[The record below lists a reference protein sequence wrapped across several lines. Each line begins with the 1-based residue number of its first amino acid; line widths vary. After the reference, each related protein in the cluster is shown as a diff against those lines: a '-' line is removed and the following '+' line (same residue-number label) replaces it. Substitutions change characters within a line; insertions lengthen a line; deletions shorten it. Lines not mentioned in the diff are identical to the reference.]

1 MNFQPWRGDCY
12 GLDNNLE
19 LPKRLLVL
27 GESHYGDTEKAYPD
41 LTKDVVEEV
50 FAKAEDVPYRY
61 RFFTSLFKA
70 LRGAEREATREA
82 LAEFCHAIAFYNFV
96 QEMIEAPGVRPSEEQ
111 WAGGVAPF
119 FKCLSNLKPSHIV
132 ACGFA
137 LWDNL
142 PSERFS
148 DLPAE
153 TERSLLELL
162 PEQYQD
168 SASHRRRGWAG
179 RYENEGGGCLIL
191 KIHHPSIAFSAAE
204 WHPLL
209 QHFLKL

>member
-1 MNFQPWRGDCY
+1 MNFEPWQGGRY
-12 GLDNNLE
+12 GSSNNLG

-27 GESHYGDTEKAYPD
+27 GESHYGEKENAYPG
-41 LTKDVVEEV
+41 LTKEVVEEV
-50 FAKAEDVPYRY
+50 FAKDEDVPYRY
-61 RFFTSLFKA
+61 RFFTSLFMA
-70 LRGAEREATREA
+70 ICGAKREPTRKA

-96 QEMIEAPGVRPSEEQ
+96 QDLVPAAGDRPTGEQ
-111 WAGGVAPF
+111 WENAADPF
-119 FKCLSNLKPSHIV
+119 FECLGTLKPSHVV

-153 TERSLLELL
+153 TERSILEQL
-162 PEQYQD
+162 PNRYQD
-168 SASHRRRGWAG
+168 NASHRHRGWAG
-179 RYENEGGGCLIL
+179 RYDLADTGCLIL
-191 KIHHPSIAFSAAE
+191 KIHHPSIAFSADE

-209 QHFLKL
+209 RCFLKL